1 MELTITIIGFV
12 IYLSGVYMAFVEYVK
27 RVGIWFLCPA
37 VFPIVIIVSMASW
50 ISYVYMKMHEDESF
64 L

>member
-1 MELTITIIGFV
+1 MELTIIIIGFA
-12 IYLSGVYMAFVEYVK
+12 IYLSGVYMSFVEYTK
-27 RVGIWFLCPA
+27 RIGIWFLCPF

-50 ISYVYMKMHEDESF
+50 ISYVYMKIHKDESF